1 MADDGASGRFDKQNE
16 RGGETSAE
24 GKGAERARRMLVRKT
39 WSSAGK
45 NGRCARIISA
55 TVHRL
60 YCVRRKMEKVV
71 SRGKKMRFEGPRFT
85 FSPWK
90 NLGET

>member
-45 NGRCARIISA
+45 NGRYARIISP
-55 TVHRL
+55 TVHRP
-60 YCVRRKMEKVV
+60 YCVRRCTKKDGE
-71 SRGKKMRFEGPRFT
+71 SRIT
-85 FSPWK
+85 W
-90 NLGET
+90 